1 MVTIYILVGLFGLV
15 FGSFLNVCI
24 SRLPKGE
31 SIVLPRSHCPQCN
44 HAIRWYDNIPV
55 ISYLILRGRCRDC
68 HTHISALYPSVE
80 VLSSVVLILT
90 FYVYGLGP
98 EFIKYGLL
106 GMLLIVL
113 IFTDLLDR
121 KIPHVITIFGISLGL
136 LFSIFVPVDD
146 RPIGWILRHWGI
158 FLDGTPASIAGAMAG
173 ALAGGGLF
181 YAVGEAF
188 YYLGG
193 KDKEYLGFGDV
204 MLMLMV
210 GTFFGV
216 PLTLMTILLGSFGGS
231 ILAVTL
237 SAVNSKYRGY
247 AWPFG
252 TFLGVAAIY
261 AALNGNWL
269 LNSYF
274 RISGMAG

>member
-1 MVTIYILVGLFGLV
+1 MVAIYILIGLFGLV

-31 SIVLPRSHCPQCN
+31 SIVLPRSHCPKCN
-44 HAIRWYDNIPV
+44 HAIRWYDNVPV
-55 ISYLILRGRCRDC
+55 VSFLILRGRCRDC
-68 HTHISALYPSVE
+68 QTHISALYPSVE
-80 VLSSVVLILT
+80 VLSAVVLILT

-106 GMLLIVL
+106 GMLLVVL
-113 IFTDLLDR
+113 VFTDLLER
-121 KIPHVITIFGISLGL
+121 RIPHTITIFGISLGL
-136 LFSIFVPVDD
+136 VFSIFVPVDD
-146 RPIGWILRHWGI
+146 RPLGWILRHWGI
-158 FLDGTPASIAGAMAG
+158 FLDGTPASIAGAIAG

-210 GTFFGV
+210 GTFLGV

-231 ILAVTL
+231 ILAVTM
-237 SAVNSKYRGY
+237 SAINSKYRGY

-261 AALNGNWL
+261 VMLNGNWL
-269 LNSYF
+269 LNSYL
-274 RISGMAG
+274 RVSGMAG

>member
-1 MVTIYILVGLFGLV
+1 VATIYILIGLFGLC

-24 SRLPKGE
+24 SRLPRGE
-31 SIVLPRSHCPQCN
+31 SIVLPRSHCPRCN

-55 ISYLILRGRCRDC
+55 VSYLVLRGGCRDC
-68 HTHISALYPSVE
+68 HVAISPLYPSVE
-80 VLSSVVLILT
+80 ALTAIVLILT
-90 FYVYGLGP
+90 FYVYGFGP
-98 EFIKYGLL
+98 EFVKYGLL

-121 KIPHVITIFGISLGL
+121 RIPHAITIFGITIGL
-136 LFSIFVPVDD
+136 LFSVFIPVDD

-158 FLDGTPASIAGAMAG
+158 FVDGVPASVAGAIAG

-188 YYLGG
+188 YHWGG
-193 KDKEYLGFGDV
+193 KQKEYLGFGDV

-210 GTFFGV
+210 GTFLGV
-216 PLTLMTILLGSFGGS
+216 PLTLMTILLGSLGGS
-231 ILAVTL
+231 ILALVF
-237 SAVNSKYRGY
+237 SAINPRFRGY

-269 LNSYF
+269 LNGYL